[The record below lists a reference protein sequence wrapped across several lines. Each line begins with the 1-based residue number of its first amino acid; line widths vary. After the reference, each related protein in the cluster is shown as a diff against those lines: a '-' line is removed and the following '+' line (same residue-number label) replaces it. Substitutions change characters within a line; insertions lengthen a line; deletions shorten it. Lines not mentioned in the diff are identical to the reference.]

1 MLLRTSIVAIAL
13 GTALLGI
20 TAARAWDDA
29 VYPDWSGQWRVIG
42 GNRWDASKPRGLE
55 QNPPFTPVY
64 QKMFEDSLA
73 DQDAGGQG
81 LNQRFTCLPAGMPR
95 MMVAIFPFEFVV
107 TPKVTYML
115 FEYAMPRR
123 IFTDGRS
130 FPKDAEPG
138 LMGYSVGNWVDS
150 DGDGRYDVL
159 EVETRNFKGP
169 RSLDQTGMPL
179 HEDNQTI
186 VKERL
191 FRDAKDKN
199 RFHDEVTVID
209 HAFTRPYTVTKSYTR
224 EDDGRE
230 WFENNCTESNN
241 HVAIQGQNFFL
252 SADGYLMPSKKGQ
265 EPPDLRYFPQA
276 LEAKK

>member
-138 LMGYSVGNWVDS
+138 LMGYSVGNWVDT

-169 RSLDQTGMPL
+169 RSLDQSEMPL

-191 FRDAKDKN
+191 FRDAKDKS
-199 RFHDEVTVID
+199 RFHDEVTLID
-209 HAFTRPYTVTKSYTR
+209 NAFTRPYTVTNSYTR
-224 EDDGRE
+224 ENNDRE

-265 EPPDLRYFPQA
+265 EPPDPQA
-276 LEAKK
+276 REAKK